1 MKECLLSPAQ
11 PVDHD
16 REPDWLP
23 QTPLLGNDESDEIV
37 DTFNSYMST
46 LSTFVP
52 NVGNFTPIESRLKT
66 TLNEASKEE
75 RRSCVQS
82 AREACRIVCNIV
94 APKAGD
100 DLLRSVGTLDSE
112 ITVSK
117 NLDELM
123 SAYRDAPSNS
133 SKTQILSLYVNWYPV
148 KALMK
153 LHEKYE
159 RITEWQVRKAKEH
172 ARNVGPGIP
181 SEKTTRH
188 RVRMDM
194 VKLEHFLDIINR
206 PYFYQDVAYGTR
218 KLKLESGEIL
228 TMPNVVRIVTRSTM
242 VSQYMQFC
250 SDENFEPLSR
260 TTLFRIL
267 EVRGASQQ
275 KALQGLDNTA
285 ADGVAAF
292 DTLEKIAAQLERM
305 GASSE
310 WVKTTKR
317 NLKDSK
323 RYLKTQYKV
332 HCKEERDCA
341 DHCKS
346 FALSDSKDKDFRN
359 VCHDDHNTT
368 CENCGT
374 LNHVTQEIEEKL
386 QDESIECDLQQRGD
400 ILYDTTKAKQHIDDW
415 KAHILR
421 SENQDLAKHDVL
433 KIINAESILIFMDW
447 AMKFVQL
454 KFREK

>member
-1 MKECLLSPAQ
+1 MLSIFFRTAKLRAKAVMKESFLSAAQ
-11 PVDHD
+11 PYDHD
-16 REPDWLP
+16 REPDWLL

-37 DTFNSYMST
+37 DTFNSYMSA

-52 NVGNFTPIESRLKT
+52 NVGNFAPIESRLKT

-117 NLDELM
+117 NLEELM

-133 SKTQILSLYVNWYPV
+133 IKTQILSLYVSWYPV
-148 KALMK
+148 KTLMK

-181 SEKTTRH
+181 SEKITRH
-188 RVRMDM
+188 CVRMDM
-194 VKLEHFLDIINR
+194 VKLEHFLDFINR

-228 TMPNVVRIVTRSTM
+228 TMPNVVGIVTRSTM

-250 SDENFEPLSR
+250 RDENFEPLSR
-260 TTLFRIL
+260 GTLFRIL
-267 EVRGASQQ
+267 EARGASQQ

-305 GASSE
+305 GASS
-310 WVKTTKR
+310 
-317 NLKDSK
+317 
-323 RYLKTQYKV
+323 
-332 HCKEERDCA
+332 
-341 DHCKS
+341 
-346 FALSDSKDKDFRN
+346 
-359 VCHDDHNTT
+359 
-368 CENCGT
+368 
-374 LNHVTQEIEEKL
+374 
-386 QDESIECDLQQRGD
+386 
-400 ILYDTTKAKQHIDDW
+400 
-415 KAHILR
+415 
-421 SENQDLAKHDVL
+421 
-433 KIINAESILIFMDW
+433 
-447 AMKFVQL
+447 
-454 KFREK
+454 